1 MYVFRFLHKL
11 RHSTPVGLPRNSTC
25 PSEKP
30 PTPRGLRS
38 HCSRPGK
45 TQASP
50 PPRCCGATATRLSD
64 RRSPPFKPH
73 AGVHAPPRRL
83 LSSWRAAGP
92 ARHAADTQKRRARD
106 ICRGEGNPSR
116 SFAPHAPTGTRPC
129 PSGPPVCLYEYHSS
143 FGMFAFSSYFKFF
156 LFGSL
161 NLSTTCSY
169 IMRLLFW

>member
-1 MYVFRFLHKL
+1 MYSIVLCTFSVSYTNCVTAHPWACRG
-11 RHSTPVGLPRNSTC
+11 TPRAPQRS
-25 PSEKP
+25 P

-50 PPRCCGATATRLSD
+50 PPPCCGATATRLSD

-116 SFAPHAPTGTRPC
+116 SFAPHAPTGTRLC
-129 PSGPPVCLYEYHSS
+129 PSASS
-143 FGMFAFSSYFKFF
+143 RVSLRIPQLVRHVRIFV
-156 LFGSL
+156 LF
-161 NLSTTCSY
+161 
-169 IMRLLFW
+169 